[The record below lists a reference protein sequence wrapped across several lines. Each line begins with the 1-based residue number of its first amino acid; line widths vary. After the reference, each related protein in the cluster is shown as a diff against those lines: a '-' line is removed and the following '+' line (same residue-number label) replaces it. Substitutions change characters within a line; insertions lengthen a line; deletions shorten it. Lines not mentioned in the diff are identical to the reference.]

1 MLENKYVELQEIE
14 ESINIKKKK
23 KKKTIERKLDN
34 KANINLF
41 LRQILPPT

>member
-14 ESINIKKKK
+14 ESRNIKKKK
-23 KKKTIERKLDN
+23 CIERTLDN

>member
-23 KKKTIERKLDN
+23 KKSIERTLDN

>member
-23 KKKTIERKLDN
+23 SIERTLDN